1 MQAAQRDRA
10 ATTRQPYPVGHLG
23 DRADARVIVFVA
35 RDEQHALL
43 CPDIHGQ
50 GHIHVREDNDVLQR
64 DEQHRAQ
71 HITPSLC
78 RCHTSIN
85 YKKDTCIP
93 RLPVAVPLNLRMIGL
108 MPRATPLA
116 ARNDTPKVGARVRSL
131 RRERGLTIEQLAA
144 ATGLTKGFISQLER
158 DRTAP
163 SLSSI
168 ARICDALGVR
178 LSHIFEREP
187 APALVRRHERVPV
200 DTAFSTENHL
210 LSSRDEERFQAIE
223 SEVAPGAGAGD
234 ELNSLP
240 GEMEFVYVLEGTL
253 EIQVAEETHVLEQGD
268 ALTYP
273 LSKPHTWRNA
283 SDTKALRVLWVP
295 SPTLTI

>member
-1 MQAAQRDRA
+1 
-10 ATTRQPYPVGHLG
+10 
-23 DRADARVIVFVA
+23 
-35 RDEQHALL
+35 
-43 CPDIHGQ
+43 
-50 GHIHVREDNDVLQR
+50 
-64 DEQHRAQ
+64 
-71 HITPSLC
+71 
-78 RCHTSIN
+78 
-85 YKKDTCIP
+85 
-93 RLPVAVPLNLRMIGL
+93 

-116 ARNDTPKVGARVRSL
+116 ARHETPKVGARVRSL

-178 LSHIFEREP
+178 LSHIFEVEP
-187 APALVRRHERVPV
+187 APALVRRNERPKV
-200 DTAFSTENHL
+200 DSHFPTENHL
-210 LSSRDEERFQAIE
+210 LSSREEERFQAIE

-234 ELNSLP
+234 ELHSLP
-240 GEMEFVYVLEGTL
+240 GEMEFAYVLEGSL
-253 EIQVAEETHVLEQGD
+253 ELQVGDETHVLAQGD

-283 SDTKALRVLWVP
+283 SDTAKLRVLWVSVP
-295 SPTLTI
+295 NPY

>member
-1 MQAAQRDRA
+1 
-10 ATTRQPYPVGHLG
+10 
-23 DRADARVIVFVA
+23 
-35 RDEQHALL
+35 
-43 CPDIHGQ
+43 
-50 GHIHVREDNDVLQR
+50 
-64 DEQHRAQ
+64 
-71 HITPSLC
+71 
-78 RCHTSIN
+78 
-85 YKKDTCIP
+85 
-93 RLPVAVPLNLRMIGL
+93 

-178 LSHIFEREP
+178 LSHIFEHEP
-187 APALVRRHERVPV
+187 APALVRRSERARV
-200 DTAFSTENHL
+200 DTVSGSENHL

-223 SEVAPGAGAGD
+223 SEIAPGAGAGD
-234 ELNSLP
+234 ELYSLP

-253 EIQVAEETHVLEQGD
+253 ELQVGDETHVLERGD
-268 ALTYP
+268 AITYP
-273 LSKPHTWRNA
+273 LAKPHTWRNGSA
-283 SDTKALRVLWVP
+283 TERARVLWVSVP
-295 SPTLTI
+295 NPY

>member
-1 MQAAQRDRA
+1 
-10 ATTRQPYPVGHLG
+10 
-23 DRADARVIVFVA
+23 
-35 RDEQHALL
+35 
-43 CPDIHGQ
+43 
-50 GHIHVREDNDVLQR
+50 
-64 DEQHRAQ
+64 
-71 HITPSLC
+71 
-78 RCHTSIN
+78 
-85 YKKDTCIP
+85 
-93 RLPVAVPLNLRMIGL
+93 

-116 ARNDTPKVGARVRSL
+116 ARNDTPRVGARVRSL

-187 APALVRRHERVPV
+187 APALVRRHERPKV
-200 DTAFSTENHL
+200 DSYFATENHL

-234 ELNSLP
+234 ELYSLP
-240 GEMEFVYVLEGTL
+240 GEMEFVYVLEGSL
-253 EIQVAEETHVLEQGD
+253 ELQVADETHLLEQGD

-283 SDTKALRVLWVP
+283 SDTEILRVLWVSVP
-295 SPTLTI
+295 NPY

>member
-1 MQAAQRDRA
+1 
-10 ATTRQPYPVGHLG
+10 
-23 DRADARVIVFVA
+23 
-35 RDEQHALL
+35 
-43 CPDIHGQ
+43 
-50 GHIHVREDNDVLQR
+50 
-64 DEQHRAQ
+64 
-71 HITPSLC
+71 
-78 RCHTSIN
+78 
-85 YKKDTCIP
+85 
-93 RLPVAVPLNLRMIGL
+93 

-116 ARNDTPKVGARVRSL
+116 ARNETPKVGARVRSL

-178 LSHIFEREP
+178 LSHIFEQEA
-187 APALVRRHERVPV
+187 APARVRRHERPRI
-200 DTAFSTENHL
+200 DSNFATDNHL

-240 GEMEFVYVLEGTL
+240 GEMEFVYVLEGSL
-253 EIQVAEETHVLEQGD
+253 ELQVGDERHVLDQGD
-268 ALTYP
+268 AITYP

-283 SDTKALRVLWVP
+283 SDTESLRVLWVSVP
-295 SPTLTI
+295 NPY

>member
-1 MQAAQRDRA
+1 
-10 ATTRQPYPVGHLG
+10 
-23 DRADARVIVFVA
+23 
-35 RDEQHALL
+35 
-43 CPDIHGQ
+43 
-50 GHIHVREDNDVLQR
+50 
-64 DEQHRAQ
+64 
-71 HITPSLC
+71 
-78 RCHTSIN
+78 
-85 YKKDTCIP
+85 
-93 RLPVAVPLNLRMIGL
+93 

-116 ARNDTPKVGARVRSL
+116 TRSDTPKVGARVRSL

-178 LSHIFEREP
+178 LGHIFEHEP
-187 APALVRRHERVPV
+187 APALVRKHDRTPV
-200 DTAFSTENHL
+200 SGRLATESHL

-223 SEVAPGAGAGD
+223 SEIAPGAGAGD

-240 GEMEFVYVLEGTL
+240 GEMEFVYVLEGSL
-253 EIQVAEETHVLEQGD
+253 ELRVGDERHVLEQGD
-268 ALTYP
+268 AITYP

-283 SDTKALRVLWVP
+283 SDSEPARVLWVSVP
-295 SPTLTI
+295 NPY

>member
-1 MQAAQRDRA
+1 MI
-10 ATTRQPYPVGHLG
+10 VG
-23 DRADARVIVFVA
+23 
-35 RDEQHALL
+35 
-43 CPDIHGQ
+43 
-50 GHIHVREDNDVLQR
+50 
-64 DEQHRAQ
+64 
-71 HITPSLC
+71 
-78 RCHTSIN
+78 
-85 YKKDTCIP
+85 
-93 RLPVAVPLNLRMIGL
+93 

-116 ARNDTPKVGARVRSL
+116 ARSDTPKVGARVRSL

-187 APALVRRHERVPV
+187 SPALVRRNERPRLE
-200 DTAFSTENHL
+200 ARFASENHL

-223 SEVAPGAGAGD
+223 SEISPGASAGE
-234 ELNSLP
+234 ELYSLP
-240 GEMEFVYVLEGTL
+240 GEMEFVYVLAGSL
-253 EIQVAEETHVLEQGD
+253 ELQVGDETHTLDEGD

-273 LSKPHTWRNA
+273 LSKPHTWRNPSETETA
-283 SDTKALRVLWVP
+283 RVLWVSVP
-295 SPTLTI
+295 NPY